1 MDAHGQAVDEFDGSW
16 VRAQREKRGWS
27 QSELA
32 TRAGVSYTTVSDIE
46 RGQRPQVTA
55 RVRMKITQALE
66 SSDDNVR
73 GGVDATVVAD
83 ALTTF
88 AAVLERN
95 QADLRSLEARVAA
108 MEAHGT
114 LQAGGSDGA
123 ELSREAALLELQDVA
138 DRLKASRLPAP
149 RD

>member
-1 MDAHGQAVDEFDGSW
+1 MEAHDQTADGFDGSW

-66 SSDDNVR
+66 SSADTVSV
-73 GGVDATVVAD
+73 GVDAAVVAD

-88 AAVLERN
+88 AAVLERT
-95 QADLRSLEARVAA
+95 QADLNALEAHVASLEAQGPP
-108 MEAHGT
+108 MN
-114 LQAGGSDGA
+114 AGADGA
-123 ELSREAALLELQDVA
+123 DLSREAAVLELQDVA
-138 DRLKASRLPAP
+138 ERLKTSRLLAP
-149 RD
+149 